1 MRARLILI
9 VAALGLSP
17 PCWAQTAAQ
26 PPCPGAPSTTAATSP
41 DPQNQAS
48 GTSPGTAG
56 SSGWTGGLGGS
67 FIGTAPNGPT
77 PQSPSEHPAT
87 ASGLDPMK
95 SADAPNQADSS
106 RDCMPSR

>member
-1 MRARLILI
+1 MRASTI
-9 VAALGLSP
+9 VAVAVLGLST

-26 PPCPGAPSTTAATSP
+26 PPCPEEPSTTAATSP
-41 DPQNQAS
+41 DPNSQAS

-67 FIGTAPNGPT
+67 FIGTAPKGPT
-77 PQSPSEHPAT
+77 PESPSDHPAT

-95 SADAPNQADSS
+95 SAAAAPAGSA
-106 RDCMPSR
+106 RGCAPSR

>member
-1 MRARLILI
+1 MRISLILA
-9 VAALGLSP
+9 VAAVGLST

-26 PPCPGAPSTTAATSP
+26 SPCPGEPATTAATAH
-41 DPQNQAS
+41 DPNSQAS

-67 FIGTAPNGPT
+67 YIGTTPKGPS
-77 PQSPSEHPAT
+77 PHSPSEHPAT

-95 SADAPNQADSS
+95 SAGAAVGPS
-106 RDCMPSR
+106 RDCTPPR